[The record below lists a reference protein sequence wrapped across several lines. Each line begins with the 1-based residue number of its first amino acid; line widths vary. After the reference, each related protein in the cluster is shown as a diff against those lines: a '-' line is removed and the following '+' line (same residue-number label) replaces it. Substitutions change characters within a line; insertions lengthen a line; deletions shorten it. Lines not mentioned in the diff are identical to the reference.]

1 MSFFDFGTETT
12 GNFEQGTGG
21 DFTPMPKDTVV
32 KVIAENAKWSQFE
45 PHPEYVEIQ
54 WQVTEGEFKNR
65 KIFQKIRT
73 QDNDPQKA
81 KKAMMMLGAIN
92 HNANGNLHT
101 LAHKPSDQELNNSLT
116 FKPMFL
122 KLGVWEID
130 KDEFGNTIPKEQRKS
145 GNWVVAVSSQG
156 ASQPQA
162 QRQQQA
168 QTNYDDDSNLP
179 F

>member
-1 MSFFDFGTETT
+1 MSFFDFGTETN
-12 GNFEQGTGG
+12 GNFEQTAGG
-21 DFTPMPKDTVV
+21 DFKPIPKDTVV

-65 KIFQKIRT
+65 KIFQKLKT
-73 QDNDPQKA
+73 QDPDPQKA

-92 HNANGNLHT
+92 HNANGNLDK
-101 LAHKPSDQELNNSLT
+101 LVHKPTDQELNNALT

-130 KDEFGNTIPKEQRKS
+130 KDEYGNTIPKDDRKS

-162 QRQQQA
+162 QRQQPA
-168 QTNYDDDSNLP
+168 QTVDLDSDLP

>member
-1 MSFFDFGTETT
+1 MSFFDFGTETN
-12 GNFEQGTGG
+12 GNFEQTAGG
-21 DFTPMPKDTVV
+21 DFKPIPKDTVV

-65 KIFQKIRT
+65 KIFQKLKT
-73 QDNDPQKA
+73 QDPDPQKA

-92 HNANGNLHT
+92 HNANGNLDK
-101 LAHKPSDQELNNSLT
+101 LVHKPTDQELNNALT

-122 KLGVWEID
+122 KLGVWEITTENGD
-130 KDEFGNTIPKEQRKS
+130 KKE

-162 QRQQQA
+162 QRQQPV
-168 QTNYDDDSNLP
+168 QTVDLDSDLP